1 VVAQPKSALVLVDVQ
16 NDFCEGGSL
25 AVDGGAEVAGRIS
38 DYVADHG
45 DRYDLIVASR
55 DWHID
60 PGDHFSDH
68 PDFRDSWPPHCVA
81 GSPGAEFH
89 PNFRVP
95 RLDGVF
101 EKGAYAAAYSAFE
114 AVDGRGSS
122 LGQFLGDS
130 GVARVDLAG
139 LATDYCVRW
148 TTLDA
153 VKAGFEAR
161 VLTDLA
167 AGVNP
172 DGTEA
177 ALREMADAGVELI
190 NSSRDKEGP

>member
-1 VVAQPKSALVLVDVQ
+1 MAQPKSALVLVDVQ

-25 AVDGGAEVAGRIS
+25 AVTGGADVAGRIS

-45 DRYDLIVASR
+45 GEYDLIVASR
-55 DWHID
+55 DYHVD

-81 GSPGAEFH
+81 GSRGAEFH
-89 PNFRVP
+89 PNFRVS

-101 EKGAYAAAYSAFE
+101 DKGAYAAAYSAFE
-114 AVDGRGSS
+114 AVDDQGHG
-122 LGQFLGDS
+122 LEQFLRDR
-130 GVARVDLAG
+130 GVTRLDLAG

-167 AGVNP
+167 AGVNV
-172 DGTEA
+172 DGTEST
-177 ALREMADAGVELI
+177 LREMADAGVELI
-190 NSSRDKEGP
+190 SSSRDKEAP

>member
-1 VVAQPKSALVLVDVQ
+1 MAQLKSALVLVDVQ

-25 AVDGGAEVAGRIS
+25 AVEGGAEVAGRIS
-38 DYVADHG
+38 DYVADRG
-45 DRYDLIVASR
+45 GRYDLIVASR
-55 DWHID
+55 DWHVD

-81 GSPGAEFH
+81 GSRGAEFH
-89 PNFRVP
+89 PNLRP
-95 RLDGVF
+95 NRLDGVF
-101 EKGAYAAAYSAFE
+101 DKGAYSAAYSAFE
-114 AVDGRGSS
+114 AADEQGHS
-122 LGQFLGDS
+122 LEQFLRDH
-130 GVARVDLAG
+130 GVVRLDLAG

-161 VLTDLA
+161 VLTDLV

-172 DGTEA
+172 DGTDT
-177 ALREMADAGVELI
+177 ALREMADAGVELT
-190 NSSRDKEGP
+190 SSS

>member
-1 VVAQPKSALVLVDVQ
+1 MAQLKSALVLVDVQ

-25 AVDGGAEVAGRIS
+25 AVEGGAEVAGRIS
-38 DYVADHG
+38 DYVADRG
-45 DRYDLIVASR
+45 GRYDLIVASR
-55 DWHID
+55 DWHVD

-81 GSPGAEFH
+81 GTRGAEFH
-89 PNFRVP
+89 PNFRP
-95 RLDGVF
+95 TRLDGVF
-101 EKGAYAAAYSAFE
+101 DKGAYAAAYSAFE
-114 AVDGRGSS
+114 AVDDQGHS
-122 LGQFLGDS
+122 LEQFLRDH
-130 GVARVDLAG
+130 GVARLDLAG

-161 VLTDLA
+161 VLTDLV

-172 DGTEA
+172 DGTDT
-177 ALREMADAGVELI
+177 ALREMADAGVELT
-190 NSSRDKEGP
+190 SSS

>member
-25 AVDGGAEVAGRIS
+25 AVEGGAEVAGRIS
-38 DYVADHG
+38 DYAADHG
-45 DRYDLIVASR
+45 GRYDLIVASR

-68 PDFRDSWPPHCVA
+68 PDFRDSWPPHCVV
-81 GSPGAEFH
+81 GSRGAEFH
-89 PNFRVP
+89 PSFRVP

-101 EKGAYAAAYSAFE
+101 DKGAYAAAYSAFE
-114 AVDGRGSS
+114 AVDDTGHH
-122 LGQFLGDS
+122 LEQFLRDR
-130 GVARVDLAG
+130 GVVRLDLAG

-153 VKAGFEAR
+153 VRAGFEAR

-167 AGVNP
+167 AGVNA

-177 ALREMADAGVELI
+177 ALREMADAGVELVT
-190 NSSRDKEGP
+190 SAQKEGP

>member
-1 VVAQPKSALVLVDVQ
+1 VAQPKSALVLVDVQ

-45 DRYDLIVASR
+45 GRYDVIVASR

-68 PDFRDSWPPHCVA
+68 PDFRDSWPPHCVV

-89 PNFRVP
+89 PNFRVS
-95 RLDGVF
+95 RLDAVF
-101 EKGAYAAAYSAFE
+101 DKGAYAAAYSAFE
-114 AVDGRGSS
+114 AADDQGHH
-122 LGQFLGDS
+122 LEQFLRDR
-130 GVARVDLAG
+130 GVVRLDLAG

-153 VKAGFEAR
+153 VGAGFEAR

-177 ALREMADAGVELI
+177 ALREMSDAGVELVT
-190 NSSRDKEGP
+190 SASKEGP